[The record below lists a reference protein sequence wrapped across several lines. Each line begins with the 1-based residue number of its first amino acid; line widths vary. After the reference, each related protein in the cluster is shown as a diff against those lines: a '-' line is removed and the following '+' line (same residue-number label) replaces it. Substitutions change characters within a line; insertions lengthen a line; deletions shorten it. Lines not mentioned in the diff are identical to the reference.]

1 MDMSAPYINLHTH
14 HTPQATE
21 DCRVIVSPSLLE
33 HSSFSE
39 HPHIYY
45 SLGLHPWDK
54 ETLTEASL
62 TELEQILQTT
72 PRIIALGEAGLD
84 RVCTTDYSLQLRFF
98 ERQIELSETL
108 QLPLIIHLVKAQDEL
123 LRLHKLYHP
132 TCPWVIHGFRGKAP
146 VATQLLEKGIYLSFG
161 RHFHPGSLTLALEQ
175 KRAFLE
181 TDDLPNLSIQEVY
194 THACQALSLDELTL
208 RTELYQQAQQLFK
221 VS

>member
-1 MDMSAPYINLHTH
+1 MMHTSAPYINLHTH
-14 HTPQATE
+14 HTPQE
-21 DCRVIVSPSLLE
+21 VEHSRVIVSPSLLE

-45 SLGLHPWDK
+45 SLGLHPWYK
-54 ETLTEASL
+54 EILTDDSL
-62 TELEQILQTT
+62 TKMEQVLRTT
-72 PRIIALGEAGLD
+72 PRIVALGEAGLD
-84 RVCTTDYSLQLRFF
+84 RVCSTDYSLQLRFF
-98 ERQIELSETL
+98 EGQIELSESL
-108 QLPLIIHLVKAQDEL
+108 RLPLIIHLVKSQADL
-123 LRLHKLYHP
+123 LRLRKLYHP

-161 RHFHPGSLTLALEQ
+161 RHFHPESLTLALEQ

-221 VS
+221 

>member
-1 MDMSAPYINLHTH
+1 MDISAPYINLHTH

-21 DCRVIVSPSLLE
+21 DCRVIVSHSLLE
-33 HSSFSE
+33 LSSFSE

-54 ETLTEASL
+54 ETLTEDSL
-62 TELEQILQTT
+62 TKLEQILRTT

-84 RVCTTDYSLQLRFF
+84 RVCSTDYSLQLRFF
-98 ERQIELSETL
+98 EGQIELSESL
-108 QLPLIIHLVKAQDEL
+108 RLPLIIHLVKSQADL

-161 RHFHPGSLTLALEQ
+161 RHFHPESLTLALEQ

>member
-1 MDMSAPYINLHTH
+1 MDTSAPYINLHTH
-14 HTPQATE
+14 HTPQE
-21 DCRVIVSPSLLE
+21 VEHSRVIVSPSLLE

-54 ETLTEASL
+54 EILTDDSL
-62 TELEQILQTT
+62 TKMEQVLRTT
-72 PRIIALGEAGLD
+72 PRIVALGEAGLD
-84 RVCTTDYSLQLRFF
+84 RVCSTDYSLQLRFF
-98 ERQIELSETL
+98 EGQIELSETL
-108 QLPLIIHLVKAQDEL
+108 RLPLIIHLVKAQDEL

-161 RHFHPGSLTLALEQ
+161 RHFHPESLALALEQ

>member
-1 MDMSAPYINLHTH
+1 MHTSAPYINLHTH
-14 HTPQATE
+14 HTPQE
-21 DCRVIVSPSLLE
+21 VEHSRVIVSPSLLE
-33 HSSFSE
+33 RSSFSE

-45 SLGLHPWDK
+45 SLGLHPWYK
-54 ETLTEASL
+54 EILTDDSL
-62 TELEQILQTT
+62 TKMEQVLRTT
-72 PRIIALGEAGLD
+72 PRIVALGEAGLD
-84 RVCTTDYSLQLRFF
+84 RVCSTDYNLQLRFF

-108 QLPLIIHLVKAQDEL
+108 RLPLIIHLVKAQDEL

-161 RHFHPGSLTLALEQ
+161 RHLHPESLALALEQ

-194 THACQALSLDELTL
+194 THACQALSLDEPAL
-208 RTELYQQAQQLFK
+208 RTSLYRQAQQLFK
-221 VS
+221 TW

>member
-21 DCRVIVSPSLLE
+21 DCRVIVSHSLQE
-33 HSSFSE
+33 CSTFPG

-45 SLGLHPWDK
+45 SLGLHPWYK
-54 ETLTEASL
+54 EILTDDSL
-62 TELEQILQTT
+62 TKMEQVLRTT

-84 RVCTTDYSLQLRFF
+84 RVCSTDYSLQLRFF

-108 QLPLIIHLVKAQDEL
+108 RLPLIIHLVKAQDEL

-146 VATQLLEKGIYLSFG
+146 VAAQLLEKGMYLSFG
-161 RHFHPGSLTLALEQ
+161 RHFHPESLALALEQ
-175 KRAFLE
+175 KQAFLE

-221 VS
+221 VL

>member
-1 MDMSAPYINLHTH
+1 MDTSAPYINLHTH
-14 HTPQATE
+14 HTPQEVE
-21 DCRVIVSPSLLE
+21 DSRVIVSPSLLE

-45 SLGLHPWDK
+45 ILGLHPWDE

-123 LRLHKLYHP
+123 LRL
-132 TCPWVIHGFRGKAP
+132 
-146 VATQLLEKGIYLSFG
+146 KGIYLSFG
-161 RHFHPGSLTLALEQ
+161 RHFHPESLALALEQ

>member
-1 MDMSAPYINLHTH
+1 MGKL
-14 HTPQATE
+14 
-21 DCRVIVSPSLLE
+21 
-33 HSSFSE
+33 
-39 HPHIYY
+39 
-45 SLGLHPWDK
+45 
-54 ETLTEASL
+54 
-62 TELEQILQTT
+62 
-72 PRIIALGEAGLD
+72 
-84 RVCTTDYSLQLRFF
+84 VCTTDYSLQLRFF

-161 RHFHPGSLTLALEQ
+161 RHFHPESLTLALEQ

-221 VS
+221 VL

>member
-1 MDMSAPYINLHTH
+1 MHTSAPYINLHTH
-14 HTPQATE
+14 HTPQE
-21 DCRVIVSPSLLE
+21 VEHSRVIVSPSLLE

-45 SLGLHPWDK
+45 SLGLHPWYK
-54 ETLTEASL
+54 EILTDDSL
-62 TELEQILQTT
+62 TKMEQVLRTT
-72 PRIIALGEAGLD
+72 PRIVALGEAGLD
-84 RVCTTDYSLQLRFF
+84 RVCSTDYSLQLRFF
-98 ERQIELSETL
+98 EGQIELSESL
-108 QLPLIIHLVKAQDEL
+108 RLPLIIHLVKSQADL
-123 LRLHKLYHP
+123 LRLRKLYHP

-161 RHFHPGSLTLALEQ
+161 RHFHPESLTLALEQ

>member
-14 HTPQATE
+14 HAPQATE
-21 DCRVIVSPSLLE
+21 GSRVIVSHSLLD

-45 SLGLHPWDK
+45 SLGLHPWYK
-54 ETLTEASL
+54 EILTDDSL
-62 TELEQILQTT
+62 TKMEQVLRTT
-72 PRIIALGEAGLD
+72 PRIVALGEAGLD
-84 RVCTTDYSLQLRFF
+84 RVCSTDYNLQLRFF

-108 QLPLIIHLVKAQDEL
+108 RLPLIIHLVKAQDEL

-161 RHFHPGSLTLALEQ
+161 RHFHPESLTLALEQ
-175 KRAFLE
+175 KRAILE

-194 THACQALSLDELTL
+194 AHACQALSLDELTL

-221 VS
+221 VL

>member
-1 MDMSAPYINLHTH
+1 MDTSTPYINLHTH

-21 DCRVIVSPSLLE
+21 DCRVIVSHSLLE
-33 HSSFSE
+33 LSSFSK

-45 SLGLHPWDK
+45 SLGLHPWDE

-62 TELEQILQTT
+62 TKLEQILRTT

-84 RVCTTDYSLQLRFF
+84 RVCSTDYSLQLRFF

-108 QLPLIIHLVKAQDEL
+108 QLPLIIHLVKSQADL

-132 TCPWVIHGFRGKAP
+132 TCPWVIHGFQGKAP

-161 RHFHPGSLTLALEQ
+161 RHFHPESLTLALEQ

-194 THACQALSLDELTL
+194 THACQALSLDEPTL
-208 RTELYQQAQQLFK
+208 RTKLYQQAQQLFK